1 MKIIFKNKI
10 IHNTIMKTTNLLLFI
25 STYYSF
31 FINTCNSFLLFKQPY
46 INYNKLFI
54 HNNLKDL
61 DDEMDTYLNK
71 LKSLRHEKRMILSDI
86 KGLKISNHTNFDDLK
101 NENYDDDD
109 DMDMDEI
116 GNNDN
121 YNNDNYNNDNYNN
134 NIFNKNKN
142 IKKSL
147 QQIFPQG
154 IRVVINNKPPEQQQ
168 STTNSENFQ
177 IILNSNSSF
186 KDIGGCEHIKN
197 ELMQCADLLIN
208 YEKYKKYNV
217 RTPKGLILEGPPGNG
232 KTLLAKCFSGEIKV
246 GFISVSGSQFQEK
259 YVGVGASRIR
269 ELFKLAMDNKPC
281 IIFIDEIDA
290 LGRKRDNNE
299 MSTNSERDDTLNELL
314 VNLDGFKSTE
324 GIFIIGATNR
334 VDLLD
339 SALIRPGRIDKN
351 IYVGNPNRESRDK
364 IIDIHINGKPH
375 HKDIN
380 KELLLEMT
388 QGFSGAQIENLLN
401 EAMLYAL
408 RNNREEI
415 LIPDLEFIV
424 NRILVGWQSSES
436 IISNEMLYQIA
447 VHELGHAVVGLLT
460 DYKKLV
466 KVSLNLWSPK
476 TPGYTLFETSDND
489 NNMYTKDKLI
499 SHLMVLLG
507 GRIAEEELF
516 NGSITTGA
524 SHDLEEA
531 KKLAEKMIITYG
543 MGNNIIYPFSSDK
556 YKEIIDNEI
565 STLLETA
572 YNKAKFLIINSKGLI
587 EDCSKILVDDHTLF
601 PEIINK
607 KINNKYSYLLNI
619 KNKI

>member
-10 IHNTIMKTTNLLLFI
+10 IHNTIMKATNLLLYIYI
-25 STYYSF
+25 S
-31 FINTCNSFLLFKQPY
+31 TCNSFLLFKQPH

-116 GNNDN
+116 GNNDD

-154 IRVVINNKPPEQQQ
+154 IRVVINNKPIEQQQ
-168 STTNSENFQ
+168 TTTNSENFQ

-186 KDIGGCEHIKN
+186 NDIGGCEHIKK
-197 ELMQCADLLIN
+197 ELMQCADLLTN

-290 LGRKRDNNE
+290 LGRKRDNGE
-299 MSTNSERDDTLNELL
+299 MATNSERDDTLNELL

-339 SALIRPGRIDKN
+339 QALIRPGRIDKN

-447 VHELGHAVVGLLT
+447 VHELGHAVVGMLT

-524 SHDLEEA
+524 SHDLDEA

-607 KINNKYSYLLNI
+607 KINSKYSYLLNI

>member
-1 MKIIFKNKI
+1 MEIIFKNKLLFNI
-10 IHNTIMKTTNLLLFI
+10 NMKATNLLLYLYI
-25 STYYSF
+25 
-31 FINTCNSFLLFKQPY
+31 ITCNSFLLYKQPS
-46 INYNKLFI
+46 IIYNKLFI

-61 DDEMDTYLNK
+61 DDEMDHYLNK
-71 LKSLRHEKRMILSDI
+71 LKNLRHEKRMILSDI

-101 NENYDDDD
+101 NANYD
-109 DMDMDEI
+109 
-116 GNNDN
+116 NDN
-121 YNNDNYNNDNYNN
+121 DVDDNDVDDYNYNDNENTKNN
-134 NIFNKNKN
+134 N

-147 QQIFPQG
+147 QQMFPKG
-154 IRVVINNKPPEQQQ
+154 IRVVINNKPPEKQ

-177 IILNSNSSF
+177 IILNSTSSF
-186 KDIGGCEHIKN
+186 KDIGGCENIKN
-197 ELMQCADLLIN
+197 ELMQCADLLTN
-208 YEKYKKYNV
+208 YDKYKKYNV

-246 GFISVSGSQFQEK
+246 GFITVSGSQFQEK

-281 IIFIDEIDA
+281 IIFIDEMDA
-290 LGRKRDNNE
+290 LGRKRDNGE
-299 MSTNSERDDTLNELL
+299 MSSNSERDDTLNELL

-334 VDLLD
+334 IDLLD
-339 SALIRPGRIDKN
+339 PALTRPGRIDKN

-364 IIDIHINGKPH
+364 IIDIHIKGKPH

-415 LIPDLEFIV
+415 LITDLEFIV
-424 NRILVGWQSSES
+424 TRILVGWQSSES
-436 IISNEMLYQIA
+436 IISNDMLYQIA

-476 TPGYTLFETSDND
+476 TPGYTLFETTEND
-489 NNMYTKDKLI
+489 SNMYTKDKLI

-524 SHDLEEA
+524 SHDLDEA

-543 MGNNIIYPFSSDK
+543 MGNSVIYPFSSDK

-565 STLLETA
+565 SSLLETA

-587 EDCSKILVDDHTLF
+587 EDCSKILVDDHVLF

-607 KINNKYSYLLNI
+607 KINSKYPYLLNI

>member
-1 MKIIFKNKI
+1 MKFSNLILFTYI
-10 IHNTIMKTTNLLLFI
+10 TI
-25 STYYSF
+25 SSA
-31 FINTCNSFLLFKQPY
+31 FLLYKPQNKQTL
-46 INYNKLFI
+46 NFNKLFI

-61 DDEMDTYLNK
+61 DDEMDNYLDK
-71 LKSLRHEKRMILSDI
+71 LKNLRKEKRHILSNI
-86 KGLKISNHTNFDDLK
+86 KGLKMSNDTNIDNYK
-101 NENYDDDD
+101 NENYDDNN
-109 DMDMDEI
+109 
-116 GNNDN
+116 NND
-121 YNNDNYNNDNYNN
+121 DLESALQQMFPPGIRV
-134 NIFNKNKN
+134 IFNKQNKELP
-142 IKKSL
+142 IA
-147 QQIFPQG
+147 
-154 IRVVINNKPPEQQQ
+154 
-168 STTNSENFQ
+168 TNSENFQ
-177 IILNSNSSF
+177 IILNSSHSF
-186 KDIGGCEHIKN
+186 KDIGGYENIKN
-197 ELMQCADLLIN
+197 ELMQCADLLTN

-232 KTLLAKCFSGEIKV
+232 KTLLAKCFSGEINV

-281 IIFIDEIDA
+281 IIFIDEMDA
-290 LGRKRDNNE
+290 LGRKRDSGESSN
-299 MSTNSERDDTLNELL
+299 NSERDDTLNELL

-334 VDLLD
+334 IDLLD

-351 IYVGNPNRESRDK
+351 IYVGNPNRETRDK
-364 IIDIHINGKPH
+364 IIDIHIDGKPY

-380 KELLLEMT
+380 KEMLLEMT
-388 QGFSGAQIENLLN
+388 QGFSGAQIENLFN

-415 LIPDLEFIV
+415 LVSDLEFIV
-424 NRILVGWQSSES
+424 NRILVGWQTSEN
-436 IISNEMLYQIA
+436 IISNDMLYQIA
-447 VHELGHAVVGLLT
+447 VHEMGHAIVGLLT

-476 TPGYTLFETSDND
+476 TPGYTLFETNEKDS
-489 NNMYTKDKLI
+489 NMYTKDRLI

-507 GRIAEEELF
+507 GRIAEEQLF

-524 SHDLEEA
+524 SHDLDEA

-543 MGNNIIYPFSSDK
+543 MGNNVIYPFSSDK

-587 EDCSKILVDDHTLF
+587 EECSKILVDDHILF
-601 PEIINK
+601 PEMINK
-607 KINNKYSYLLNI
+607 KINNKYSYLLNM